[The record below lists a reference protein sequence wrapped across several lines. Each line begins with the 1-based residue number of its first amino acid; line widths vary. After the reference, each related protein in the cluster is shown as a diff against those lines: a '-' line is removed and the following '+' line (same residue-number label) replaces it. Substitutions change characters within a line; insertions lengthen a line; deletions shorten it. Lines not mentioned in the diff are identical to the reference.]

1 MRRVVE
7 RKTPDGTSQRHPEDQ
22 ECTHTIVYN
31 QRLIW
36 IIECGKILYVLIILI
51 RISGCHSWSCLCA
64 ACDVSSVFLYSLIER
79 ECFILSLLGECE
91 LRCYFDGIM

>member
-22 ECTHTIVYN
+22 ECTHSI
-31 QRLIW
+31 
-36 IIECGKILYVLIILI
+36 GKTRNRKNYIKFRDSYVLISLTL
-51 RISGCHSWSCLCA
+51 RSGCHSWSCLCA